1 MIHLYI
7 DGIEIFTAE
16 GTSILRAARD
26 AGIRIP
32 TLCYLEG
39 INDIGSCRLCVVEAE
54 GAEPL
59 LTACNTPVKEGMV
72 LHTDSPRVVRARRAA
87 LKLILAS
94 HETNCFICPKNGDC
108 ELQALCREFGI
119 EPEQYG
125 NRSEATQTPSS
136 LFDRDPNTGNH
147 GRNASGISAVGTGSA
162 VTSEETSA
170 AERDC
175 AAPAGGFPGKRRKG
189 RREKSLT
196 HPFLS
201 YRPELC
207 IHCERCVATCEKA
220 TGRTA
225 IGRRKNGTGT
235 IIDTP
240 FGEGWD
246 TSLCES
252 CGNCAQNCPTGA
264 ITERRRKHYR
274 AWEVKKVRT
283 TCPHCAVGCQMNL
296 VVRDGRVVDVE
307 GADGPSNRG
316 LLCVKGRSASF
327 DFIDSPERIRTPL
340 IKNPATGEFEPADW
354 DTALDLV
361 AEKFTGIRNTYG
373 GEALAGFACSRSTNE
388 DIYMLQKMVR
398 TAFYSNN
405 TDNCARV

>member
-1 MIHLYI
+1 MVHLFI
-7 DGIEIFTAE
+7 NGTEIFTE
-16 GTSILRAARD
+16 EKTTVLKAARN
-26 AGIRIP
+26 AGIHIP

-39 INDIGSCRLCVVEAE
+39 INDVASCRLCVVEAE
-54 GAEPL
+54 GEDAL
-59 LTACNTPVKEGMV
+59 LTACSTPVREGMEI
-72 LHTDSPRVVRARRAA
+72 HTDSPRVISARRAA

-94 HETNCFICPKNGDC
+94 HEANCFICPKNGDC
-108 ELQALCREFGI
+108 ELQAVCREYGI
-119 EPEQYG
+119 EPERYG
-125 NRSEATQTPSS
+125 RQ
-136 LFDRDPNTGNH
+136 
-147 GRNASGISAVGTGSA
+147 SAPEKT
-162 VTSEETSA
+162 
-170 AERDC
+170 
-175 AAPAGGFPGKRRKG
+175 RRF
-189 RREKSLT
+189 
-196 HPFLS
+196 HPFLT

-207 IHCERCVATCEKA
+207 IHCERCVSTCEKA
-220 TGRTA
+220 TGRKA
-225 IGRRKNGTGT
+225 IGRGRAGLAA
-235 IIDTP
+235 IIETP

-264 ITERRRKHYR
+264 ITERRRTKYR
-274 AWEVKKVRT
+274 AWEVTKVRT

-296 VVRDGRVVDVE
+296 VVKDGRVVDVE

-316 LLCVKGRSASF
+316 LLCVKGRSGSF

-340 IKNPATGEFEPADW
+340 IKNPETGAFEPADW

-361 AEKFTGIRNTYG
+361 AEKFTAIRNTYG

-398 TAFYSNN
+398 TAFNSNN

>member
-7 DGIEIFTAE
+7 DGIEIFTPE
-16 GTSILRAARD
+16 GTTILQAAKN
-26 AGIRIP
+26 AGIHIP

-39 INDIGSCRLCVVEAE
+39 INEIASCRLCLVEAE
-54 GAEPL
+54 GFDAL
-59 LTACNTPVKEGMV
+59 MAACNTPVKEGMV
-72 LHTDSPRVVRARRAA
+72 IHTATGKVIQARRTA
-87 LKLILAS
+87 LKLLLAS
-94 HETNCFICPKNGDC
+94 HATNCFSCPKNGDC
-108 ELQALCREFGI
+108 ELQAVCREYDIDPESFGRYSA
-119 EPEQYG
+119 PPTGRQTSDTAAFAGKSGFGKGKSQEQ
-125 NRSEATQTPSS
+125 P
-136 LFDRDPNTGNH
+136 DH
-147 GRNASGISAVGTGSA
+147 
-162 VTSEETSA
+162 
-170 AERDC
+170 
-175 AAPAGGFPGKRRKG
+175 
-189 RREKSLT
+189 

-207 IHCERCVATCEKA
+207 IHCQRCVSTCEKA
-220 TGRTA
+220 TGRSA
-225 IGRRKNGTGT
+225 ISLKKNGTHT
-235 IIDTP
+235 IIDAP

-264 ITERRRKHYR
+264 ITERRRKYYR

-296 VVRDGRVVDVE
+296 VVKDGRVVDVE

-361 AEKFTGIRNTYG
+361 AERFTGIRNTYG

-398 TAFYSNN
+398 TVFESNN